1 MLYLCLLLNMGF
13 LIGLELNILNDILI
27 LLQKGSL
34 MKLLNVVISKAYGG
48 TISLMMEIKLV
59 IQNIIMVY

>member
-27 LLQKGSL
+27 LLLKGSL